1 MRTKYETTI
10 RNIIR
15 KTVQESYLFGNK
27 IVTRQISDISTNFVD
42 FISVTDVQNIQ
53 QVSDRVSNQFWKTSG
68 RLHLREQE
76 FIVNKESE
84 LELKPQFDIQAA
96 MLGLGSFATFNAFN
110 TASVSKLEQLSNLQL
125 ISNEQMLLGAE
136 SVPMQ
141 FGIDTKVMFL
151 TSEDA
156 KVDPEICSPLN
167 RQVYDSSDPDI
178 PDPPLHNHCRCLL
191 VPLVNEFEQP
201 SILNAN
207 IIGAGVNIS
216 GV

>member
-1 MRTKYETTI
+1 LRTKYETTI